1 MRTKR
6 FISTAM
12 ALLLSFTIMPTIP
25 SIAATTTPTTT
36 PTAPEGYSLSY
47 VGRYT
52 QVTPISDD
60 MIAVMVGIKDQ
71 GKWGFVNATTGE
83 EIVAPKYIGVACS
96 DDSFNEPG
104 TTLRFFDG
112 MARIYTNKGYTVIN
126 KKGKEIVPIG
136 KYSDISNFYNGLAW
150 VWVNDVGWGIID
162 KTGKEIVK
170 PGKYQIMGGR
180 LWETFDEGLIP
191 VSKVDKKLGDPHKN
205 YIVDGYIDVT
215 GKEVTSI
222 PFGKYYTGRFS
233 DGLACVY
240 DIKQKKNVFI
250 NKNGKI
256 AFNLK
261 SNSYGEFSDGLC
273 ILYPEDEKT
282 EKGYTTIINLI
293 GKEVLKLPSKYYAMY
308 GYKDGYLIAR
318 SGPNEFN
325 EDGKTKC
332 KYNILD
338 KNGKV
343 IVSTKKPG
351 EYLVDASN
359 GLVAYYLDTELQ
371 QRIHGFLYFGTKN
384 YEVYNLSTRK
394 SIIPDGYTVVLSGK
408 NSYDNDNF
416 YQGGVFPDGM
426 VKVYIPGD
434 AAGTYDAIGFLDKN
448 GKEVVPL
455 GKYYNV
461 EFFSENK
468 CVVQSKETLQRG
480 YVDTKGNE
488 IIAPQFDQAT
498 CFINGK
504 AVVGMYSGENVNGD
518 EDAPL
523 FDWYVLSVNPNPVTD
538 KYTVKFNT
546 LGGPTVSSITNVKT
560 GLIIKPDTPVR
571 KGYGFI
577 GWYKNKNCTQSWDFT
592 KDKIKAN
599 TTMYAKWKKI

>member
-1 MRTKR
+1 MKIKR
-6 FISTAM
+6 FISMAM

-60 MIAVMVGIKDQ
+60 MIAVMVGTEDK
-71 GKWGFVNATTGE
+71 GKWGFVNAITGE
-83 EIVAPKYIGVACS
+83 EIVAPKYVGVACS

-104 TTLRFFDG
+104 KTLRFFDG
-112 MARIYTNKGYTVIN
+112 MARIYTSKGYTVIN
-126 KKGKEIVPIG
+126 KKGKEIVPFG
-136 KYSDISNFYNGLAW
+136 KYSDISNFYNGIAW
-150 VWVNDVGWGIID
+150 VWVNGVGWGIID

-170 PGKYQIMGGR
+170 PGKYQIMGGS

-215 GKEVTSI
+215 GKEITSI
-222 PFGKYYTGRFS
+222 PFGKYYASRFHE
-233 DGLACVY
+233 GIACVY

-250 NKNGKI
+250 NKSGKI

-273 ILYPEDEKT
+273 ILSPEDGESEKN
-282 EKGYTTIINLI
+282 YTSVINLT

-308 GYKDGYLIAR
+308 GYENGYLLAN

-325 EDGKTKC
+325 EDGKTKY
-332 KYNILD
+332 KVSILN

-351 EYLVDASN
+351 EYLTDASN
-359 GLVAYYLDTELQ
+359 GLVAKYLDTVLQ
-371 QRIHGFLYFGTKN
+371 QRIHGFIYFGYKN
-384 YEVYNLSTRK
+384 YEVYNLSSGK
-394 SIIPDGYTVVLSGK
+394 SIIPDGYTVLLSGK
-408 NSYDNDNF
+408 NSFDNDNF
-416 YQGGVFPDGM
+416 YRGGIFPDGM

-434 AAGTYDAIGFLDKN
+434 ADGTYDAIGFLDKN

-488 IIAPQFDQAT
+488 IIVPQYDQAS

-504 AVVGMYSGENVNGD
+504 ALVGMYTGENVNGN

-523 FDWYVLSVNPNPVTD
+523 FDWYILSVNSDPAVD

-546 LGGPTVSSITNVKT
+546 LGGSDITSLTNLKS
-560 GLIIKPDTPVR
+560 GLITKPDTPVR
-571 KGYGFI
+571 KGYGFM
-577 GWYKNKNCTQSWDFT
+577 GWYVNKKFTKEWDFGT
-592 KDKIKAN
+592 DKINSN
-599 TTMYAKWKKI
+599 TILYAKWKKI